1 MVQLHFYNDV
11 NAMRA
16 VIGRCPWS
24 IRVRIRGCR
33 HGKLLFFVLVNMA
46 RGFEN
51 FYEIILDL
59 SKWKPRKKNLQE
71 LFTKKKN
78 GETEIKF
85 KRAIYNLKM
94 PKLQEIFT
102 TVAIVCHHY

>member
-59 SKWKPRKKNLQE
+59 SKWKPRKKEICRSFLQR
-71 LFTKKKN
+71 KKM
-78 GETEIKF
+78 E
-85 KRAIYNLKM
+85 KRR
-94 PKLQEIFT
+94 
-102 TVAIVCHHY
+102 

>member
-33 HGKLLFFVLVNMA
+33 HGKLLFFVLFNMA

-59 SKWKPRKKNLQE
+59 SKWKPWKKNL
-71 LFTKKKN
+71 T
-78 GETEIKF
+78 G
-85 KRAIYNLKM
+85 AIYKEKKWRNGDK
-94 PKLQEIFT
+94 I
-102 TVAIVCHHY
+102 